1 MDYNDSLTHYGVKGM
16 KWGVRRT
23 PAQLGHKISSKL
35 RRNKKSSDETK
46 AEETKKAPAAKKTS
60 TTKNAKDMTDEE
72 LRQAINRLQME
83 QQYKNLQQ
91 HTATKKGESRTK
103 RLLKRVGN
111 NIIVPAAED
120 TAKQMVKSGMVN
132 VANKFISKKMGLGDE
147 YKIYTNNKRK

>member
-1 MDYNDSLTHYGVKGM
+1 MDYNNSLTHYGIKGM

-35 RRNKKSSDETK
+35 RRNKKSSDEPK

-60 TTKNAKDMTDEE
+60 TTKKAKDMTDEE

-83 QQYKNLQQ
+83 RQYETLQQ
-91 HTATKKGESRTK
+91 QTATKKGESRTK

-120 TAKQMVKSGMVN
+120 TAKQIVKSGMVN

>member
-35 RRNKKSSDETK
+35 RRNKKSSDEPK

-83 QQYKNLQQ
+83 RQYETLQQ
-91 HTATKKGESRTK
+91 QTATKKGESRTK

-132 VANKFISKKMGLGDE
+132 VANKFVSKKMGLGDE